1 MLTTMTSKLPAHPV
15 MELARFEVEPA
26 NDAETARQAERLF
39 AVVREHFPGLLSAA
53 RVRLGAGQWVDVV
66 LWRSRAEADA
76 AAAGFGAVPEL
87 VALTRNITQMVE
99 MLHGDVAYATPG

>member
-1 MLTTMTSKLPAHPV
+1 MTSKHPVLPV

-26 NDAETARQAERLF
+26 NDGETARQAERLF
-39 AVVREHFPGLLSAA
+39 AAVREHFPGLLSAA

-66 LWRSRAEADA
+66 LWRDRAEADA

-87 VALTRNITQMVE
+87 VALTRGITRMVE